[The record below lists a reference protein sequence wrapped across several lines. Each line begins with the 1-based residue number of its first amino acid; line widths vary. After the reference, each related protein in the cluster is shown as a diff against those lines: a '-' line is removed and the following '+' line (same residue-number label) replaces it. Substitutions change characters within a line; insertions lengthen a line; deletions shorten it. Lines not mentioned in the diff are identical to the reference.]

1 MSGYNGTLSVYPG
14 HEMKAIDMAEAL
26 RAVST
31 FSGIVNGCRLTIQ
44 DNQLVMTPGWVI
56 LGGRVGSFEAPEGSS
71 YITVEC
77 PQPTTA
83 TSYKIV
89 IVCDLRPSAT
99 ERPFYIDLRTDY
111 YITNNL
117 QNNTTSDDKFN
128 ATQKLKYLTIGSV
141 DVSTAGVP
149 SNLDIQTGHFPEY
162 ALVSD
167 KTNLDAAAA
176 LETRRHKL
184 VWDCWINYLNR
195 AKCRSAFFRTHTA
208 VGDGLTIP
216 ANTTA
221 TFRFR
226 QEYGSLVLIMTGDT
240 APARPQHDPY
250 IILKPDGSVPSIP
263 NAQGAGDAP
272 STVKQYYA
280 DPDDPTKNTNIV
292 QNFYTGQKNLGIT
305 GVTISNPSSG
315 ASQVDKCVI
324 QSYGIEQ
331 ANSGGTMVDRYRMVK
346 VRNTGTAAAKIKLSV
361 TCTYVQNIEFP

>member
-31 FSGIVNGCRLTIQ
+31 FSGIVNGCRLRIQ
-44 DNQLVMTPGWVI
+44 DNQLQMDPGWVI
-56 LGGRVGSFEAPEGSS
+56 LGGRVGSFEAPEGSP
-71 YITVEC
+71 YITIEC
-77 PQPTTA
+77 PQPNVA
-83 TSYKIV
+83 TPYKIV

-99 ERPFYIDLRTDY
+99 ERPFYIDLKTDY
-111 YITNNL
+111 YITHNL

-149 SNLDIQTGHFPEY
+149 SNLDTQTGHFPEY

-184 VWDCWINYLNR
+184 IWDCWINYLNR